1 MTRFI
6 RNIFLQSREL
16 GIGLL
21 ARIRNRNF
29 RKQEMNLPNLLQYVL
44 FMSLVIACVRPVGV
58 YLFQVFNNQ
67 KTWLDPVLCPFE
79 RLIYRAAG
87 IDPKSEMDW
96 KQYAFAFT
104 VFGIIGAVF
113 LFALLLAQRCL
124 PWVDPAYQNTPMT
137 LDLAL
142 NTAVSFATTTTW
154 QAYGGETTMSYFS
167 QIVGLTTQNFLAG
180 GAGLAV
186 GIAFMRGLTRQKTQ
200 FLGNFWVDLTRSILW
215 VLLPSAII
223 GSVFLVW
230 QGVPMN
236 FNPYTTVTTV
246 EGATQTIAQGPVAA
260 LESIKNLGT
269 NGGGFFNVN
278 GAHPYEDPTP
288 LTNFLEMLMII
299 IIPASLTYTL
309 GRMVNK
315 QTQGWLIFWV
325 MTVLFTAGLVLTEK
339 AEQGAIPQ
347 ITAMG
352 VDMQASDLQPGGN
365 MEGKEARF
373 GIHGSVLVTEVTSNT
388 STGSYN
394 SMLDSYT
401 PLGGMVPLVNMM
413 LGEII
418 YGGLGTGLF
427 SMIILVLV
435 SVFMGSLM
443 VGHTPQYL
451 GKQLTILETKLIAIY
466 TVAGVTTLLLL
477 TAVAV
482 TTVAGLAGVSINAGL
497 HGFTEILFSYA
508 SSLANNGMNMASL
521 NANSVFYNLT
531 TAFAMLVGRFGLGVL
546 ALALAGSFAEQGRR
560 VVSSGTL
567 TTDTPTFAILLL
579 ATILLLT
586 AICYLPA
593 LALGPVIE
601 HLLSQ
606 GA

>member
-1 MTRFI
+1 
-6 RNIFLQSREL
+6 
-16 GIGLL
+16 
-21 ARIRNRNF
+21 
-29 RKQEMNLPNLLQYVL
+29 MNLPSLLQYVL
-44 FMSLVIACVRPVGV
+44 FMSLVTACVRPVGV

-67 KTWLDPVLCPFE
+67 KTLLDPLLCPFE
-79 RLIYRAAG
+79 RLIYRVAG
-87 IDPKSEMDW
+87 MDQKSEMDW

-104 VFGIIGAVF
+104 IFGIIGTVF
-113 LFALLLAQRCL
+113 LFVMLLVQHGL
-124 PWVDPAYQNTPMT
+124 PWFDPTYQNTPMT

-142 NTAVSFATTTTW
+142 NTAISFATTTTW
-154 QAYGGETTMSYFS
+154 QAYGGESTMSYFS

-186 GIAFMRGLTRQKTQ
+186 GVAFMRGLTRQKTQ
-200 FLGNFWVDLTRSILW
+200 FLGNFWVDLTRAILW
-215 VLLPSAII
+215 VLLPAAII
-223 GSVFLVW
+223 GSIILVW

-236 FNPYTTVTTV
+236 FNPYTIITTI
-246 EGATQTIAQGPVAA
+246 EGSTQVIAQGPVAA

-278 GAHPYEDPTP
+278 GAHPYENPTP

-299 IIPASLTYTL
+299 IVPASLTYTF

-315 QTQGWLIFWV
+315 QSQGWLIFWV
-325 MTVLFTAGLVLTEK
+325 MTVLFTAGLFFTAR
-339 AEQGAIPQ
+339 AERVVIPQ
-347 ITAMG
+347 IVAMG
-352 VDMQASDLQPGGN
+352 VDMQASDFQPGGN

-394 SMLDSYT
+394 SMIDSYT
-401 PLGGMVPLVNMM
+401 PLGGMAPLVNMM

-451 GKQLTILETKLIAIY
+451 GKLLTIPETKLIAIY
-466 TVAGVTTLLLL
+466 TVAGVATLLLL

-482 TTVAGLAGVSINAGL
+482 VTAAGQAGVATNTGP

-521 NANSVFYNLT
+521 NTNSIFYNLT
-531 TAFAMLVGRFGLGVL
+531 TAIAMVVGRFGLCVL

-560 VVSSGTL
+560 AVSSGTL
-567 TTDTPTFAILLL
+567 ATDTPTFAVLLL

-593 LALGPVIE
+593 LALGPMVE
-601 HLLSQ
+601 HLLLNKI
-606 GA
+606 